1 MDLAQKIKF
10 LRLENG
16 WTQKDLANK
25 SGVGKSTIQLYEGK
39 TSNKNPT
46 NENLKKLANVF
57 RISVSELA
65 NENLSISKSISEN
78 ENLSISNKNLV
89 RKSENL
95 SISPTNLKNSQIQQL
110 KEDQILICELSS
122 KVGAGE
128 SVDIN
133 GIEVYDTTKLVPFS
147 QMLFKTRLKNTN
159 NLRCMQVEGYSM
171 VPMLYPDSWV
181 IADVTARF
189 EGDGLYIIN
198 FCGNFM
204 VKLLQKSPDGV
215 LHIISINK
223 DYQSYEIDEDSN
235 VEVYI
240 VGKVLR
246 CVI

>member
-1 MDLAQKIKF
+1 MDLSTRLKE
-10 LRLENG
+10 LRLEKQ
-16 WTQKDLANK
+16 WTQADLAK
-25 SGVGKSTIQLYEGK
+25 FSGVSIHSIKGYEAGK
-39 TSNKNPT
+39 TKNITIENLNKIALAFNLTPT
-46 NENLKKLANVF
+46 NFYTGNMSPNMSPKNNN
-57 RISVSELA
+57 SVSQYVSQTQ
-65 NENLSISKSISEN
+65 NSSS
-78 ENLSISNKNLV
+78 
-89 RKSENL
+89 NL
-95 SISPTNLKNSQIQQL
+95 SISPTNLKNSQIEQL

>member
-10 LRLENG
+10 LRSENG
-16 WTQKDLANK
+16 WTQEDLANK
-25 SGVGKSTIQLYEGK
+25 SGVSIQSIKRYETNMGGNIT
-39 TSNKNPT
+39 TSNLEKIAKVFNVQT
-46 NENLKKLANVF
+46 SYFLKDNNGSLEV
-57 RISVSELA
+57 R
-65 NENLSISKSISEN
+65 KSDE
-78 ENLSISNKNLV
+78 NLV
-89 RKSENL
+89 RKSFVSPENL

-159 NLRCMQVEGYSM
+159 NLRCMQVEGDSM

>member
-10 LRLENG
+10 LRSENG
-16 WTQKDLANK
+16 WTQEDLANK
-25 SGVGKSTIQLYEGK
+25 SGVSIQSIKRYETNMGGNIT
-39 TSNKNPT
+39 TSNLEKIAKVFNVQT
-46 NENLKKLANVF
+46 SYFLKDNSGSLEV
-57 RISVSELA
+57 R
-65 NENLSISKSISEN
+65 KSDE
-78 ENLSISNKNLV
+78 NLV
-89 RKSENL
+89 RKSFVSPENL

>member
-10 LRLENG
+10 LRSENG
-16 WTQKDLANK
+16 WTQEDLANK
-25 SGVGKSTIQLYEGK
+25 SGVSIQSIKRYETNMGGNIT
-39 TSNKNPT
+39 TSNLEKIAKVFNVQT
-46 NENLKKLANVF
+46 SYFLKDNNGSLEV
-57 RISVSELA
+57 R
-65 NENLSISKSISEN
+65 KSDE
-78 ENLSISNKNLV
+78 NLV
-89 RKSENL
+89 RKSFVSPENL

-223 DYQSYEIDEDSN
+223 DYQSYKIDEDSN

>member
-1 MDLAQKIKF
+1 MDLSARLKE
-10 LRLENG
+10 LRLEKQ
-16 WTQKDLANK
+16 WTQADLAK
-25 SGVGKSTIQLYEGK
+25 FSGVSIDSIKGYEAGK
-39 TSNKNPT
+39 TKNITIENLNKIALAFNLTPT
-46 NENLKKLANVF
+46 NFYTGNMSPNMSPKNNN
-57 RISVSELA
+57 SVSQYVSQTQ
-65 NENLSISKSISEN
+65 NLSS
-78 ENLSISNKNLV
+78 NLSL
-89 RKSENL
+89 
-95 SISPTNLKNSQIQQL
+95 SPTNLKNSQIQQL

>member
-1 MDLAQKIKF
+1 
-10 LRLENG
+10 
-16 WTQKDLANK
+16 
-25 SGVGKSTIQLYEGK
+25 
-39 TSNKNPT
+39 
-46 NENLKKLANVF
+46 
-57 RISVSELA
+57 
-65 NENLSISKSISEN
+65 
-78 ENLSISNKNLV
+78 LV
-89 RKSENL
+89 RKSFVSPENL
-95 SISPTNLKNSQIQQL
+95 SISPTNLKNSQIKQL
-110 KEDQILICELSS
+110 KEDHILICELSS

-223 DYQSYEIDEDSN
+223 DYQSYDIDEDSN

>member
-10 LRLENG
+10 LRSENG
-16 WTQKDLANK
+16 WTQEDLANK
-25 SGVGKSTIQLYEGK
+25 SGVSIQSIKRYETNMGGNIT
-39 TSNKNPT
+39 TSNLEKIAKVFNVQT
-46 NENLKKLANVF
+46 SYFLKDNNGSLEV
-57 RISVSELA
+57 R
-65 NENLSISKSISEN
+65 KSDE
-78 ENLSISNKNLV
+78 NLV
-89 RKSENL
+89 RKSFVSPENL

>member
-1 MDLAQKIKF
+1 MDLSTRLKE
-10 LRLENG
+10 LRLEKQ
-16 WTQKDLANK
+16 WTQADLAK
-25 SGVGKSTIQLYEGK
+25 FSGVSIDSIKGYEAGK
-39 TSNKNPT
+39 TKNITIENLNKIALAFNLTPT
-46 NENLKKLANVF
+46 NFYTGNMSPKNNN
-57 RISVSELA
+57 SVSQYVSQTQ
-65 NENLSISKSISEN
+65 NLSS
-78 ENLSISNKNLV
+78 
-89 RKSENL
+89 NL
-95 SISPTNLKNSQIQQL
+95 SISPTNLKNSQIEQL

>member
-10 LRLENG
+10 LRSENG
-16 WTQKDLANK
+16 WTQEDLANK
-25 SGVGKSTIQLYEGK
+25 SGVSIQSIKRYETNMGGNIT
-39 TSNKNPT
+39 TSNLEKIAKVFNVQT
-46 NENLKKLANVF
+46 SYFLKDNNGSLEV
-57 RISVSELA
+57 R
-65 NENLSISKSISEN
+65 KSD
-78 ENLSISNKNLV
+78 KNLV
-89 RKSENL
+89 RKSFVSPENL
-95 SISPTNLKNSQIQQL
+95 SISPTNLKNSQIEQL

-198 FCGNFM
+198 FCVNFM
-204 VKLLQKSPDGV
+204 VKFLQK
-215 LHIISINK
+215 
-223 DYQSYEIDEDSN
+223 N
-235 VEVYI
+235 VEL
-240 VGKVLR
+240 KN
-246 CVI
+246 

>member
-10 LRLENG
+10 LRSENG
-16 WTQKDLANK
+16 WTQEDLANK
-25 SGVGKSTIQLYEGK
+25 SGVSIQSIKRYETNMGGNIT
-39 TSNKNPT
+39 TSNLEKIAKVFNVQT
-46 NENLKKLANVF
+46 SYFLKDNNGSL
-57 RISVSELA
+57 E
-65 NENLSISKSISEN
+65 
-78 ENLSISNKNLV
+78 V
-89 RKSENL
+89 RKSFVSPENL

>member
-1 MDLAQKIKF
+1 MDLSQKIKF
-10 LRLENG
+10 LRSEKG
-16 WTQKDLANK
+16 WTQADLAK
-25 SGVGKSTIQLYEGK
+25 VSGVSIDSIKGYEAGK
-39 TSNKNPT
+39 TKNITIENLNKIALAFNLTPT
-46 NENLKKLANVF
+46 NFYTDNMSPNMSPKNNN
-57 RISVSELA
+57 SVSQYVSQTQ
-65 NENLSISKSISEN
+65 NLSS
-78 ENLSISNKNLV
+78 
-89 RKSENL
+89 NL
-95 SISPTNLKNSQIQQL
+95 SISPANLKNSQIEQL

-133 GIEVYDTTKLVPFS
+133 GIEIYDTTKLVTFS

>member
-1 MDLAQKIKF
+1 MDLSARLKE
-10 LRLENG
+10 LRLEKQ
-16 WTQKDLANK
+16 WTQADLAK
-25 SGVGKSTIQLYEGK
+25 FSGVSIDSIKGYEAGK
-39 TSNKNPT
+39 TKNITIENLNKIALAFNLTPT
-46 NENLKKLANVF
+46 NFYTGNMSPNMSPKNNN
-57 RISVSELA
+57 SVSQTQ
-65 NENLSISKSISEN
+65 NLSY
-78 ENLSISNKNLV
+78 
-89 RKSENL
+89 NL

-133 GIEVYDTTKLVPFS
+133 GIEVYDTTKLVQFS

>member
-10 LRLENG
+10 LRSENG
-16 WTQKDLANK
+16 WTQEDLANK

-46 NENLKKLANVF
+46 NENLKKLANAF

-65 NENLSISKSISEN
+65 N

-95 SISPTNLKNSQIQQL
+95 SISPTNLKNSQIEQL

-223 DYQSYEIDEDSN
+223 DYQSYKIDEDSN